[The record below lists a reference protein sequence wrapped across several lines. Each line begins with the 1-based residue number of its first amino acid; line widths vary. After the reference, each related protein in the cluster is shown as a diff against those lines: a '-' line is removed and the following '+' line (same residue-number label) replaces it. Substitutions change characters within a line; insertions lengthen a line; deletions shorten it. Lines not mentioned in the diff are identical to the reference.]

1 MYYRITDHVRFEAG
15 LTPASQSTS
24 GGCRA
29 LGLLYSGK
37 EELAG
42 LMSKDVTKYCFFEG
56 GWYQRI
62 VQALPE
68 WTNLSEIG
76 AR

>member
-1 MYYRITDHVRFEAG
+1 M
-15 LTPASQSTS
+15 
-24 GGCRA
+24 
-29 LGLLYSGK
+29 GLLYSGK

-76 AR
+76 APLTGGL